1 MANDA
6 FMFQYLQEKIDKG
19 FPAPQFADLLRDG
32 DFMYV
37 PRGGER
43 KYINPQR
50 PVIHSS
56 QSPAIY
62 RVGMFFDGP
71 FFPIRN
77 GACYTIHNLMR
88 ALGDTPT
95 IDVNFFNCYRGWD
108 KMETYF
114 QRNFSSTFLTPDDY
128 FQDTGVLEHALLD
141 QGIQIAHF
149 FDTEVL
155 TTIAPLFRK
164 LGIKIVLETQNI
176 DHILLERLNVPAH
189 AITKARDIQTEAL
202 EVADFNL
209 FRSEIDMEWGIK
221 LGARPA
227 TAATYRGGIW
237 ADDFAFKTR
246 KGAKKLV
253 FLGHMFY
260 QPNENA
266 LHAIISKILP
276 KLSKDHTLTVI
287 GITPPKIIDRYKNLP
302 KVTFL
307 KGVDDLDGALR
318 SHDIAL
324 APLLEGSGT
333 RLKLLDY
340 LASGLPVIATTLAA
354 EGLDAKISEYMTIE
368 DDLEMYASR
377 VQEIASNMP
386 HYQDRAQQGREFVE
400 QKYNWPNCIQPFL
413 DVYKLIMNSEK

>member
-1 MANDA
+1 MANDV

-19 FPAPQFADLLRDG
+19 FPVPQFTHLIHEG
-32 DFMYV
+32 EFMYV
-37 PRGGER
+37 PRGGEQ
-43 KYINPQR
+43 KYVNPQR
-50 PVIHSS
+50 SLIHSL
-56 QSPAIY
+56 QGPVTC

-88 ALGDTPT
+88 ALGDTT
-95 IDVNFFNCYRGWD
+95 AFGVNFFNCFRGWD
-108 KMETYF
+108 KIEAYF
-114 QRNFSSTFLTPDDY
+114 QRNFSSTFLTPNDY
-128 FQDTGVLEHALLD
+128 FKDTGVLEQALVD

-155 TTIAPLFRK
+155 TTIAPLLRK

-176 DHILLERLNVPAH
+176 DHVLLERLQVSTHEIA
-189 AITKARDIQTEAL
+189 KARDIQIEAL
-202 EVADFNL
+202 KIADFNL
-209 FRSEIDMEWGIK
+209 FRSDIDMEWGVK

-227 TAATYRGGIW
+227 TTATYRGGIW
-237 ADDFAFKTR
+237 ANDFTFKTR
-246 KGAKKLV
+246 KDAKKLV

-266 LHAIISKILP
+266 LHAIIAEILP
-276 KLSKDHTLTVI
+276 KLSKDYTLTVI
-287 GITPPKIIDRYKNLP
+287 GITPPKIIDQYKNLHN
-302 KVTFL
+302 VIFL
-307 KGVDDLDGALR
+307 KGVDDLDGTLQ
-318 SHDIAL
+318 SYDIAL

-354 EGLDAKISEYMTIE
+354 EGLDAEISDLMTIE
-368 DDLEMYASR
+368 DDLEMYANR
-377 VQEIASNMP
+377 ILEIASNTSY
-386 HYQDRAQQGREFVE
+386 YQSRAQQGRKFVE

-413 DVYKLIMNSEK
+413 DAYRVLMNSEK